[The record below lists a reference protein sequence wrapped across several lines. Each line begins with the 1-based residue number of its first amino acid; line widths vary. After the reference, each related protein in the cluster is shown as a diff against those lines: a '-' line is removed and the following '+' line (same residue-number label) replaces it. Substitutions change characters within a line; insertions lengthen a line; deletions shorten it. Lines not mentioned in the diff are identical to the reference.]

1 MPAMNVAL
9 LFDLDETLI
18 EEHAAALAA
27 YEATAAFAEDRDP
40 RLAGRVGL
48 IAAARARARE
58 LWSSGPMADYCREIG
73 ISSSEGLW
81 CRFEGGDTATAALR
95 SWAPTYRRAT
105 WSGALEAQG
114 VDDDALSDSLA
125 ERFAAE
131 RRTRHRV
138 FADVVP
144 ALSELRQRY
153 ALGLITNGAAC
164 LQHAKLDRS
173 GLRPFFDVI
182 VVSAEFGAGK
192 PDASIFGYALSQFAE
207 PHEQAVMLG
216 DSLDRDV
223 DGARSAGLRAIWVNR
238 LGLPR
243 PADGR
248 EVIEVSTLG
257 EAVAT
262 RKIVLTDRLANR

>member
-9 LFDLDETLI
+9 LLDLDETLI
-18 EEHAAALAA
+18 EEHAAAVAA
-27 YEATAAFAEDRDP
+27 YEVTAAFAEACEPQLADRV
-40 RLAGRVGL
+40 AL

-58 LWSSGPMADYCREIG
+58 LWSSAPTADYCREIG
-73 ISSSEGLW
+73 ISSTEGLW
-81 CRFEGGDTATAALR
+81 CSFEGGDAATAALR

-114 VDDDALSDSLA
+114 VDDDGLAVALA
-125 ERFAAE
+125 GRFAVE
-131 RRTRHRV
+131 RRARHRV
-138 FADVVP
+138 YADVVP
-144 ALSELRQRY
+144 ALSELRERH
-153 ALGLITNGAAC
+153 ALGLVTNGAAC
-164 LQHAKLDRS
+164 LQHEKLDCS
-173 GLRPFFDVI
+173 GLRPFFDVV

-192 PDASIFGYALSQFAE
+192 PDASIFRHALSRLGR

-243 PADGR
+243 PADR
-248 EVIEVSTLG
+248 QELVEVSTLG
-257 EAVAT
+257 DAVAA
-262 RKIVLTDRLANR
+262 VPL